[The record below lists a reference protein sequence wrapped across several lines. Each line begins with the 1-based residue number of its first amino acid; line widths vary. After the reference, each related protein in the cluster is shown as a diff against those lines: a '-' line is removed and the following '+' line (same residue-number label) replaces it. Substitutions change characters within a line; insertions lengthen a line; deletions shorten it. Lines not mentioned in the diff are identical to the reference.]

1 MSPAKLR
8 CVVVD
13 DDREFLE
20 HIHRWFRSSYPEFE
34 VVAFTGSID
43 ALECL
48 RRERADLILTAYL
61 MAAVDGLQ
69 FISIVRGFDVHVP
82 ICMMSSV
89 PMKASALARGAT
101 EFFPKSELWIRRE
114 SFVVKLRADAA
125 PLAA

>member
-13 DDREFLE
+13 DDREFIE
-20 HIHRWFRSSYPEFE
+20 QVHRWFRSNCPDFE
-34 VVAFTGSID
+34 LLAFTDSIE

-48 RRERADLILTAYL
+48 RRDRADLILTAYL

-69 FISIVRGFDVHVP
+69 LISIVRSFDVRVP

-101 EFFPKSELWIRRE
+101 EFFAKAELWTRLE
-114 SFVVKLRADAA
+114 SFVGKLRADAT